1 MQDIEQEALPI
12 SITDDG
18 RGINTESLKTKI
30 IDRNLVTPQVAEQL
44 SEAELLEFLFL
55 PGFSTRNEVTEISG
69 RGVGLDVVQ
78 TMVKAVGGTVRITT
92 QPGKQTCFTLQLPI
106 TMSVIRA
113 LLVDIGGEPY
123 AFPLP
128 RIDHIL
134 TCQREKIASV
144 EARNYIDHDGIAI
157 GLVHAS
163 NVFDI
168 DLPDSDEENI
178 SVVIISDRGQRFGL
192 VVDAFLGER
201 DLRFVL
207 LTHDS
212 EKCQT

>member
-1 MQDIEQEALPI
+1 MPA
-12 SITDDG
+12 
-18 RGINTESLKTKI
+18 TKKRAI
-30 IDRNLVTPQVAEQL
+30 
-44 SEAELLEFLFL
+44 
-55 PGFSTRNEVTEISG
+55 
-69 RGVGLDVVQ
+69 
-78 TMVKAVGGTVRITT
+78 
-92 QPGKQTCFTLQLPI
+92 TLQLPI

-201 DLRFVL
+201 DLEVRPL
-207 LTHDS
+207 DS
-212 EKCQT
+212 RLGKVPNIVVPRHFWKTEILF